1 MVERRAASACG
12 EGTGGEGTEGSR
24 ERARMGAEEDPGRHS
39 RRSSGSTG
47 GARRREAD
55 ARRRGSGGEV
65 ARTRA
70 GGIHRVG
77 TYAQGG
83 QRRGAPVEWEAGDVK
98 RGRIGG
104 TAQRSG
110 TDNAEDGARRK

>member
-1 MVERRAASACG
+1 MRGLRALGKERG
-12 EGTGGEGTEGSR
+12 R
-24 ERARMGAEEDPGRHS
+24 ERKRLRDAIADAVVGAQAVAAEGGRCKTARM
-39 RRSSGSTG
+39 
-47 GARRREAD
+47 
-55 ARRRGSGGEV
+55 GGEV